1 MFRVLVVGETCID
14 RFIYSKID
22 RLSPEAP
29 VPVLIPT
36 ETTEN
41 KGMSGNVV
49 ENLRA
54 LGVKLS
60 EIVHWHQE
68 NTITK
73 TRYVEKKSNHI
84 ILRVDEGE
92 TSPIEHLSFLS
103 PEKKHTI
110 SGSDIVIISD
120 YNKGFLNNEI
130 ISQISELSKLIIMDS
145 KKIFDL
151 EIIDNINFIKVNE
164 LEYQNNKE
172 IIDNHKEK
180 FIITL
185 GSKGVKYNGII
196 YPSKKPQETI
206 DVSGAGD
213 TFVSAFSL
221 KFLLSNNVID
231 SIEFANEVC
240 SDVVSKKGVAI
251 PDESFKKK
259 L

>member
-1 MFRVLVVGETCID
+1 
-14 RFIYSKID
+14 
-22 RLSPEAP
+22 
-29 VPVLIPT
+29 
-36 ETTEN
+36 
-41 KGMSGNVV
+41 
-49 ENLRA
+49 
-54 LGVKLS
+54 
-60 EIVHWHQE
+60 
-68 NTITK
+68 
-73 TRYVEKKSNHI
+73 
-84 ILRVDEGE
+84 LRVDEGE
-92 TSPIEHLSFLS
+92 TSPIENLSFLS

-110 SGSDIVIISD
+110 SESDIVIISD
-120 YNKGFLNNEI
+120 YNKGFLDNKI

-172 IIDNHKEK
+172 IVDNHKEK

>member
-1 MFRVLVVGETCID
+1 MKVLVIGELCVD
-14 RFIYSKID
+14 KFIYGSVN
-22 RLSPEAP
+22 RLCPEAP
-29 VPVLIPT
+29 VPILNPT
-36 ETTEN
+36 EIVEN
-41 KGMSGNVV
+41 PGMAGNVV
-49 ENLRA
+49 QNLKS
-54 LGVKLS
+54 LINDI
-60 EIVHWHQE
+60 EIIHWHQSSKIE
-68 NTITK
+68 KI
-73 TRYVEKKSNHI
+73 RFVEKKSNHI

-92 TSPIEHLSFLS
+92 TSPIEKLSFLS

-110 SGSDIVIISD
+110 SESDIVIISD
-120 YNKGFLNNEI
+120 YNKGFLDNII

-151 EIIDNINFIKVNE
+151 EIINNIDFIKVNE
-164 LEYQNNKE
+164 IEYNNNKE
-172 IIDNHKEK
+172 IVDNHKEK

-196 YPSKKPQETI
+196 YPSRKPQETI

-240 SDVVSKKGVAI
+240 SDVVSKKGVAV
-251 PDESFKKK
+251 PDERFKKM